1 MGMAAKQKILF
12 KVEHTTAVLLTEVC
26 RCSYQNSSYRSL
38 LKYMQRQRNKG
49 IANNINISGS

>member
-1 MGMAAKQKILF
+1 MAAKQKILF